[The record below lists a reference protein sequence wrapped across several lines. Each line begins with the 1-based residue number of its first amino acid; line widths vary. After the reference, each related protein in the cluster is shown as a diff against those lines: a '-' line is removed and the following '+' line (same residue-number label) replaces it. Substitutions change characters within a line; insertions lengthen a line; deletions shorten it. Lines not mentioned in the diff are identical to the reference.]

1 AFVHDVDRLVAQ
13 LNLVT
18 HAVVVF
24 DDIQRNIHAQHARRL
39 PDQVAQAQLDTD
51 FGQPWAPAAVK
62 PRAGIVGDQ
71 PTAMVGLGLGLRG
84 LAAFGNGLVSGCVHL
99 PSIPF
104 SALSSWGASFEP
116 PAFCSTVSLSF
127 LSRLRFSTSV
137 T

>member
-39 PDQVAQAQLDTD
+39 HDQVAQAQLDTD
-51 FGQPWAPAAVK
+51 FGQPRAQGAVK

-84 LAAFGNGLVSGCVHL
+84 LAAVGDGRVSGRVHV
-99 PSIPF
+99 PSIPV
-104 SALSSWGASFEP
+104 SALR
-116 PAFCSTVSLSF
+116 
-127 LSRLRFSTSV
+127 SRG
-137 T
+137 